1 MSDKIVCASGYFNPI
16 HIGHIEY
23 LQKSKDLGN
32 KLVVIINSDKQSI
45 LKKGTSF
52 MKEDERLK
60 IVRSLKCVDFAVI
73 SVDSDLT
80 VCKTLEHIYPDIF
93 TNGGDQNNE
102 LIPEKEVCDRL
113 GIKLCDG
120 LGNKIQS
127 SSWILEKNLN

>member
-60 IVRSLKCVDFAVI
+60 IVRSLKCVDFAV
-73 SVDSDLT
+73 SNSM
-80 VCKTLEHIYPDIF
+80 
-93 TNGGDQNNE
+93 
-102 LIPEKEVCDRL
+102 
-113 GIKLCDG
+113 
-120 LGNKIQS
+120 
-127 SSWILEKNLN
+127 